1 VETICPRCAL
11 ATRLGRLPGYHYW
24 TAATLGSDRP
34 GSSTRLKLVL
44 STITAATTMTST
56 TTAVRTSSTMA
67 MMRAALAA

>member
-1 VETICPRCAL
+1 MCSGYPPGQAPRVPL
-11 ATRLGRLPGYHYW
+11 LDGGYAW
-24 TAATLGSDRP
+24 QRRP